1 MNIKNTKKVKIR
13 SKLQLITESFPDYK
27 YDMETINDEWLVHFS
42 KENIK
47 FVIEISSVDA
57 DINNFKVFS
66 DNKWLI
72 YSENT
77 FEKIIKIAE
86 NKILELYG

>member
-13 SKLQLITESFPDYK
+13 TRLQTITETFPNYH
-27 YDMETINDEWLVHFS
+27 YDMESTNDEWLVYFS

-47 FVIEISSVDA
+47 FVLEISSIDD

-72 YSENT
+72 YSENS
-77 FEKIIKIAE
+77 FEKIINLAE
-86 NKILELYG
+86 NKITELYG